1 MNHESRLLSRSHSL
15 NVNEWKFHSPIEWN
29 SCKPLKKEWFCT
41 LNSKFPLIKSEN
53 HSKKSELPLIWGVKR
68 RTTRKRIVLRLT
80 PQTSGN
86 SLFLESFS
94 LYMSGNLLFNVQNH
108 SFLSG
113 LQEFHSFGEWN
124 FHSFTFRE
132 HTFAIIIIL
141 DLKIHQSM
149 WIHWPFFPKTWT
161 KGHWPLDDL
170 WPHVCWGHMCDS
182 TQGSLCPSPMTIHQC
197 MWIQWSILQN
207 TTYILHILHTYY
219 VLRTYY
225 VQNEWSHSLLLNSVQ
240 ARQKLAQNR
249 PIWLFLSQTHGV
261 CASLHTPLDTAVMR
275 DRGYETI
282 KAWNTYPFTQ
292 VIVPWTCTHI

>member
-1 MNHESRLLSRSHSL
+1 MPDCKFGVMTNSKSKNWCDLFKRVYYSL

-132 HTFAIIIIL
+132 YVIGL
-141 DLKIHQSM
+141 SK
-149 WIHWPFFPKTWT
+149 
-161 KGHWPLDDL
+161 
-170 WPHVCWGHMCDS
+170 S
-182 TQGSLCPSPMTIHQC
+182 TVG
-197 MWIQWSILQN
+197 
-207 TTYILHILHTYY
+207 
-219 VLRTYY
+219 
-225 VQNEWSHSLLLNSVQ
+225 LN
-240 ARQKLAQNR
+240 N
-249 PIWLFLSQTHGV
+249 
-261 CASLHTPLDTAVMR
+261 
-275 DRGYETI
+275 
-282 KAWNTYPFTQ
+282 
-292 VIVPWTCTHI
+292 

>member
-1 MNHESRLLSRSHSL
+1 MLVSFLIWIGWVSIEIGSRGLITHDNVACLRSILKFKGVSFKKQISRDISKVVLLGSYSL

-132 HTFAIIIIL
+132 YAIWDSRKEAIL
-141 DLKIHQSM
+141 DNINCLKIN
-149 WIHWPFFPKTWT
+149 
-161 KGHWPLDDL
+161 G
-170 WPHVCWGHMCDS
+170 
-182 TQGSLCPSPMTIHQC
+182 
-197 MWIQWSILQN
+197 
-207 TTYILHILHTYY
+207 
-219 VLRTYY
+219 
-225 VQNEWSHSLLLNSVQ
+225 
-240 ARQKLAQNR
+240 A
-249 PIWLFLSQTHGV
+249 
-261 CASLHTPLDTAVMR
+261 
-275 DRGYETI
+275 
-282 KAWNTYPFTQ
+282 
-292 VIVPWTCTHI
+292 